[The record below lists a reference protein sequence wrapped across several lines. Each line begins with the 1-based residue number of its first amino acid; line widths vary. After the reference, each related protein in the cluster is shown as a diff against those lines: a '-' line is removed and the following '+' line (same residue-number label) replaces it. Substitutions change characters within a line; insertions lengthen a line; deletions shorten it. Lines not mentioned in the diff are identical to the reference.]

1 MFLLELI
8 KFDKYFR
15 LSDIVVNLYNIV
27 FIFDLEAIVI
37 VERKVVWVFKFIIV
51 CG

>member
-15 LSDIVVNLYNIV
+15 LSDIVVNSYNIV

-51 CG
+51 RG